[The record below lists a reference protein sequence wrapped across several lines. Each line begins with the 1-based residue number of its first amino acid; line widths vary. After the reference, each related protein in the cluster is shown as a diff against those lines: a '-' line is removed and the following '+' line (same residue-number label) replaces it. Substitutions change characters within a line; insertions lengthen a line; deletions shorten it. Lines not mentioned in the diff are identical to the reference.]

1 MVRSKARPAG
11 AGSPSLRAPGCAPHT
26 NNETFMAAIETTTL
40 RTAAPTSTRQ
50 QILTVG
56 LLSLNF
62 GILFFDRNALSFV
75 MPFVKP
81 DLGLDNTQV
90 GLTSSALSLAWA
102 LSALFV
108 GARADRSGRRK
119 SYLVAATVAFAMCSF
134 LTGLASS
141 FIMLLGS
148 RLLMGL
154 ADGGIAPISQ
164 SITAL
169 AVPRARRGLAMGVMQ
184 NFGSN
189 LLGSFAAPV
198 LLVGFAATY
207 GWHNA
212 FFLAGVPGL
221 ISAGL
226 LWRFIR
232 EPAPLEQPAAVQDQ
246 DAPLHIRL
254 REIFHERNIVLCAII
269 AVLLVSYL
277 VICWTFTPLFL
288 TKVRGFPPGEMSW
301 LMGTLGISATI
312 GSFAVSGISDRI
324 GRKPVMI
331 GASFLGVILPLAA
344 LYYSGSIWI
353 LAALFFV
360 GWTLNGTFP
369 IFMGTIPSES
379 VRRYHMTTAIA
390 LVMGAGE
397 VFGGVL
403 SPALAGRAA
412 DIAGLAAPLWI
423 MMGLCT
429 ASGLLAFALRETAP
443 ARTST

>member
-1 MVRSKARPAG
+1 MLAVETSARGEA
-11 AGSPSLRAPGCAPHT
+11 SP
-26 NNETFMAAIETTTL
+26 TFG
-40 RTAAPTSTRQ
+40 RYQ
-50 QILTVG
+50 VILVA

-81 DLGLDNTQV
+81 DLGLNNTQV

-119 SYLVAATVAFAMCSF
+119 GYLVAATVAFSLCSF
-134 LTGLASS
+134 ATGLANS
-141 FIMLLGS
+141 FFMLVGS
-148 RLLMGL
+148 RLLMGM

-169 AVPRARRGLAMGVMQ
+169 AVPPERRGIAMGVMQ

-198 LLVGFAATY
+198 LLVGFAAAY
-207 GWHNA
+207 GWHKA
-212 FFLAGVPGL
+212 FYLAGVPGL
-221 ISAGL
+221 ICALL

-232 EPAPLEQPAAVQDQ
+232 EPEPMAHAAAVETP
-246 DAPLHIRL
+246 PLQRRL
-254 REIFHERNIVLCAII
+254 REIFGHRNMPLCAVI

-277 VICWTFTPLFL
+277 VICWTFTPLYL
-288 TKVRGFPPGEMSW
+288 TKVRGFAPREMSW
-301 LMGTLGISATI
+301 LMGTLGISATV
-312 GSFAVSGISDRI
+312 GSFAVSGLSDRI
-324 GRKPVMI
+324 GRKPVLI
-331 GASFLGVILPLAA
+331 VASFLGLILPLGA
-344 LYYSGSIWI
+344 LYYSGSVWI
-353 LAALFFV
+353 LATLFFF
-360 GWTLNGTFP
+360 GWALNGTFP
-369 IFMGTIPSES
+369 LFMGTIPSES
-379 VRRYHMTTAIA
+379 VSRIHMTTAIA

-403 SPALAGRAA
+403 SPALAGWAA
-412 DIAGLAAPLWI
+412 DVAGLSAPLWI

-429 ASGLLAFALRETAP
+429 ASGLLALALKETAP
-443 ARTST
+443 ALESTLH

>member
-1 MVRSKARPAG
+1 MQAGEQTARGAASPASG
-11 AGSPSLRAPGCAPHT
+11 RY
-26 NNETFMAAIETTTL
+26 
-40 RTAAPTSTRQ
+40 Q
-50 QILTVG
+50 VILVA

-81 DLGLDNTQV
+81 DLGLNNTQV
-90 GLTSSALSLAWA
+90 GLASSALSLAWA
-102 LSALFV
+102 LSALFI

-119 SYLVAATVAFAMCSF
+119 GYLVAATVAFSLCSF
-134 LTGLASS
+134 ATGLATS
-141 FIMLLGS
+141 FLMLIGS

-169 AVPRARRGLAMGVMQ
+169 AVPAERRGVAMGVMQ

-198 LLVGFAATY
+198 LLVGFAAAY
-207 GWHNA
+207 GWHKA
-212 FFLAGVPGL
+212 FYLAGVPGL
-221 ISAGL
+221 ISALL

-232 EPAPLEQPAAVQDQ
+232 EPEPMTQAAARDALPLRG
-246 DAPLHIRL
+246 RL
-254 REIFHERNIVLCAII
+254 KEIFSHRNMALCAVI

-277 VICWTFTPLFL
+277 VICWTFTPLYL
-288 TKVRGFPPGEMSW
+288 TKVRGFAPREMSW
-301 LMGTLGISATI
+301 LMGTLGIAATV
-312 GSFAVSGISDRI
+312 GSFAVSGLSDRI
-324 GRKPVMI
+324 GRKPVLI
-331 GASFLGVILPLAA
+331 AASFLGLMLPLGA

-353 LAALFFV
+353 LAALFFF

-369 IFMGTIPSES
+369 LFMGTIPAES
-379 VRRYHMTTAIA
+379 VSRLHMTTAIA

-403 SPALAGRAA
+403 SPALAGWAA
-412 DIAGLAAPLWI
+412 DAAGLAAPLWI

-429 ASGLLAFALRETAP
+429 TSGLAALALRETAP
-443 ARTST
+443 SRAIRP

>member
-1 MVRSKARPAG
+1 MLAVETSARGEA
-11 AGSPSLRAPGCAPHT
+11 SP
-26 NNETFMAAIETTTL
+26 TFG
-40 RTAAPTSTRQ
+40 RYQ
-50 QILTVG
+50 VILVA

-81 DLGLDNTQV
+81 DLGLNNTQV

-119 SYLVAATVAFAMCSF
+119 GYLVAATVAFSLCSF
-134 LTGLASS
+134 ATGLANS
-141 FIMLLGS
+141 FFMLVGS
-148 RLLMGL
+148 RLLMGM

-169 AVPRARRGLAMGVMQ
+169 AVPPERRGIAMGVMQ

-198 LLVGFAATY
+198 LLVGFAAAY
-207 GWHNA
+207 GWHKA
-212 FFLAGVPGL
+212 FYLAGVPGL
-221 ISAGL
+221 ICALL

-232 EPAPLEQPAAVQDQ
+232 EPEPMAHAAAVETP
-246 DAPLHIRL
+246 PLQRRL
-254 REIFHERNIVLCAII
+254 REIFGHRNMPLCAVI

-277 VICWTFTPLFL
+277 VICWTFTPLYL
-288 TKVRGFPPGEMSW
+288 TKVRGFAPREMSW
-301 LMGTLGISATI
+301 LMGTLGISATV
-312 GSFAVSGISDRI
+312 GSFAVSGLSDRI
-324 GRKPVMI
+324 GRKPVLI
-331 GASFLGVILPLAA
+331 VASFLGLILPLGA
-344 LYYSGSIWI
+344 LYYSGSVWI
-353 LAALFFV
+353 LATLFFF
-360 GWTLNGTFP
+360 GWALNGTFP
-369 IFMGTIPSES
+369 LFMGTIPSES
-379 VRRYHMTTAIA
+379 VSRLHMTTAIA

-403 SPALAGRAA
+403 SPALAGWAA
-412 DIAGLAAPLWI
+412 DVAGLSAPLWI

-429 ASGLLAFALRETAP
+429 ASGLLALALKETAP
-443 ARTST
+443 ALESTLH

>member
-1 MVRSKARPAG
+1 MLAVESSARG
-11 AGSPSLRAPGCAPHT
+11 AASP
-26 NNETFMAAIETTTL
+26 TFG
-40 RTAAPTSTRQ
+40 RYQ
-50 QILTVG
+50 VILVA

-81 DLGLDNTQV
+81 DLGLNNTQV

-102 LSALFV
+102 LSALFI

-119 SYLVAATVAFAMCSF
+119 GYLVAATVAFSLCSF
-134 LTGLASS
+134 ATGLANS
-141 FIMLLGS
+141 FFMLVGS

-169 AVPRARRGLAMGVMQ
+169 AVPPERRGVAMGVMQ

-198 LLVGFAATY
+198 LLVGFAAAY
-207 GWHNA
+207 GWHKA
-212 FFLAGVPGL
+212 FYLAGVPGL
-221 ISAGL
+221 ISAFL

-232 EPAPLEQPAAVQDQ
+232 EPEPMAHAAAVETP
-246 DAPLHIRL
+246 PLHRRL
-254 REIFHERNIVLCAII
+254 REIFGHRNMPLCALI

-277 VICWTFTPLFL
+277 VICWTFTPLYL
-288 TKVRGFPPGEMSW
+288 TKVRGFAPREMSW
-301 LMGTLGISATI
+301 LMGTLGISATV
-312 GSFAVSGISDRI
+312 GSFAVSGLSDRI
-324 GRKPVMI
+324 GRRPVLI
-331 GASFLGVILPLAA
+331 AASFLGLILPLGA
-344 LYYSGSIWI
+344 LYYSGSVWI
-353 LAALFFV
+353 LATLFFF
-360 GWTLNGTFP
+360 GWALNGTFP
-369 IFMGTIPSES
+369 LFMGTIPSES
-379 VRRYHMTTAIA
+379 VSRIHMTTAIA

-403 SPALAGRAA
+403 SPALAGWAA
-412 DIAGLAAPLWI
+412 DVAGLSAPLWI

-429 ASGLLAFALRETAP
+429 ASGLLALALKETAP
-443 ARTST
+443 ALESTRP

>member
-1 MVRSKARPAG
+1 MFSNT
-11 AGSPSLRAPGCAPHT
+11 HT
-26 NNETFMAAIETTTL
+26 NHDDELLMLAVESSARGEASPTFG
-40 RTAAPTSTRQ
+40 RYQ
-50 QILTVG
+50 VILVA

-81 DLGLDNTQV
+81 DLGLNNTQV

-102 LSALFV
+102 VSALFI

-119 SYLVAATVAFAMCSF
+119 RYLVAATVAFSLCSF
-134 LTGLASS
+134 ATGLANS
-141 FIMLLGS
+141 FFMLVGS

-169 AVPRARRGLAMGVMQ
+169 AVPPARRGVAMGVMQ

-198 LLVGFAATY
+198 LLVGFAAAY
-207 GWHNA
+207 GWHKA
-212 FFLAGVPGL
+212 FYLAGVPGL
-221 ISAGL
+221 ISALL

-232 EPAPLEQPAAVQDQ
+232 EPEPMAHLAAAQTPPLRQ
-246 DAPLHIRL
+246 RL
-254 REIFHERNIVLCAII
+254 REIFGHRNMPLCAVI

-277 VICWTFTPLFL
+277 VICWTFTPLYL
-288 TKVRGFPPGEMSW
+288 TKVRGFAPREMSW
-301 LMGTLGISATI
+301 LMGTLGISATV
-312 GSFAVSGISDRI
+312 GSFAVSGLSDRI
-324 GRKPVMI
+324 GRRPVLI
-331 GASFLGVILPLAA
+331 VASFLGLILPLGA

-353 LAALFFV
+353 LAALFFF
-360 GWTLNGTFP
+360 GWTLTGTFP
-369 IFMGTIPSES
+369 LFMGTIPSETVS
-379 VRRYHMTTAIA
+379 RMHMTTAIA

-403 SPALAGRAA
+403 SPALAGWAA
-412 DIAGLAAPLWI
+412 DAAGLSAPLWI
-423 MMGLCT
+423 MMALCT
-429 ASGLLAFALRETAP
+429 ASGVLALALKETAP
-443 ARTST
+443 ALESTPR